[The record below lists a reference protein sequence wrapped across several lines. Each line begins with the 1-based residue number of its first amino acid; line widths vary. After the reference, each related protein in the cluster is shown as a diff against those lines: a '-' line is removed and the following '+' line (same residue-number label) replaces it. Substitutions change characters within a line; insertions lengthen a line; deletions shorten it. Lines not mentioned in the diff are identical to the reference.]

1 MININSVTLVGRITK
16 DIELRKTSS
25 NTSVCNFTVAVDR
38 RFQSQQNGGQ
48 SADFIN
54 CIAWRQSADF
64 LSGYAAKGTIVSVE
78 GRIQNRNYDGPNG
91 KVYVT
96 EVVAD
101 NVQIISNRNGSNVQ
115 AGNNYQSQ
123 NYQNQNYQNQGYSQN
138 MSNQTFTPAN
148 EPAYGNDND
157 DYPDTPS
164 LDIAGDDLPFF

>member
-1 MININSVTLVGRITK
+1 MININRVTLVGRLTK

-38 RFQSQQNGGQ
+38 RFQSQQEGAQ

-64 LSGYAAKGTIVSVE
+64 LSQYASKGTIVGVE
-78 GRIQNRNYDGPNG
+78 GRIQTRSYDGQNG

-101 NVQIISNRNGSNVQ
+101 SVQIISNRNNTSTGTS
-115 AGNNYQSQ
+115 
-123 NYQNQNYQNQGYSQN
+123 YSSPSA
-138 MSNQTFTPAN
+138 SNQTFTPSV
-148 EPAYGNDND
+148 EPAYDSMD
-157 DYPDTPS
+157 DDFSNTPS
-164 LDIAGDDLPFF
+164 LDISSDDLPFY

>member
-64 LSGYAAKGTIVSVE
+64 LSSYASKGTIVAVE
-78 GRIQNRNYDGPNG
+78 GRIQTRSYDGQNG
-91 KVYVT
+91 KVYV
-96 EVVAD
+96 AL
-101 NVQIISNRNGSNVQ
+101 
-115 AGNNYQSQ
+115 SQ
-123 NYQNQNYQNQGYSQN
+123 NGEMIEDRESVQGIRIIV
-138 MSNQTFTPAN
+138 F
-148 EPAYGNDND
+148 GD
-157 DYPDTPS
+157 PDSKRSVKYVKTIS
-164 LDIAGDDLPFF
+164 VD

>member
-64 LSGYAAKGTIVSVE
+64 LSSYASKGTIVAVE
-78 GRIQNRNYDGPNG
+78 GRIQTRSYTNRDGQ
-91 KVYVT
+91 KVYT
-96 EVVAD
+96 TDVVVEDQEFAESKGA
-101 NVQIISNRNGSNVQ
+101 SNG
-115 AGNNYQSQ
+115 A
-123 NYQNQNYQNQGYSQN
+123 
-138 MSNQTFTPAN
+138 TATAPA
-148 EPAYGNDND
+148 PASAPAPAARKAAPAKAAPGPEGFMNI
-157 DYPDTPS
+157 PE
-164 LDIAGDDLPFF
+164 GDEEDLPWNS

>member
-38 RFQSQQNGGQ
+38 RFQSQQANSQ

-64 LSGYAAKGTIVSVE
+64 LASYAQKGTIVGVE
-78 GRIQNRNYDGPNG
+78 GRIQTRSYDGANG

-101 NVQIISNRNGSNVQ
+101 RLSLISSSKRTGSERPSGGTSVSRDDISKAIANADPMDLTYGFDSGDD
-115 AGNNYQSQ
+115 AGI
-123 NYQNQNYQNQGYSQN
+123 
-138 MSNQTFTPAN
+138 TA
-148 EPAYGNDND
+148 
-157 DYPDTPS
+157 
-164 LDIAGDDLPFF
+164 DDLPF